1 MFCEKDKNSTMLLQA
16 HRASIWANVQFAYA
30 PRNACNMTGDE
41 MDGSIDTDT
50 TSASLTPADLQA
62 QLQRRVARLL
72 LRHDHRTF
80 RGRFRELFTRST
92 LPQPAQLR
100 AYDEYVKLLALAGEL
115 LDEILPR
122 IRRQMSFQAT
132 REILDEEPPLR
143 GQIDW
148 PTSLTRA
155 WAERPDQ
162 PPTRFTTTLRR
173 RSFATP
179 ENMLVVAVLYAYARA
194 LKQMRT
200 QSLFVDAP
208 LTEGET
214 DELRQLEDRV
224 RRSLATTHFRALA
237 REAQTF
243 HPPDLIG
250 SVERHLR
257 PGKNAYRDLIA
268 WWRRFQQLHLRQ
280 GSSRQATRVLDDEAQ
295 LSLLYQLWIAL
306 ELVGFL
312 AEHNALDEPHIQTDQ
327 LRITFTWQGRQFR
340 LVYDR
345 QPKAH
350 LAWEGAPGERPD
362 YFITRADPLIV
373 KDKQT
378 NQTIWHEPGV
388 LLDAKC
394 FTGQQPDRATGAIK
408 RMLADL
414 QLVDATR
421 GILILPDIANLPA
434 DRLHPKTERYLG
446 SVDPA
451 LEIQL
456 HALRPLEQIDILRVN
471 LRRLLDQVAASL
483 PEREPI
489 ACHGFL
495 QDVDTINPGGT
506 APRRCPDS
514 DAVLALCPKPHISAR
529 RIDLV
534 SPTHDC
540 LQQPHLCHIMGL
552 EQFAEALPP
561 FIRRV
566 QSQEQLIETIEQ
578 LRRLVRNKIA
588 VDDHSPEADV
598 ARSQLLHAIGTLTET
613 YREFRQ
619 PDTLDIEEKLELIFG
634 QYWQQSADTPRGL
647 PEEVR
652 QMLISGEYVRGE
664 LKKAGIQDWAAC
676 AVQYVRA
683 LELELKRRLYQTS
696 GNPSKLQMPAKKFT
710 YGTVTTAYNQ
720 RHTSPHWQVFL
731 SEAVHPSQADPAAFA
746 EVIGALDPIRIA
758 RNNIA
763 HGVQTTRTDAET
775 VRDRILRGP
784 DGGHKGILPRLV
796 AMLNAP
802 VP

>member
-1 MFCEKDKNSTMLLQA
+1 M
-16 HRASIWANVQFAYA
+16 
-30 PRNACNMTGDE
+30 
-41 MDGSIDTDT
+41 IDVST
-50 TSASLTPADLQA
+50 TSLTAADLKA

-72 LRHDHRTF
+72 LRHDRRTF
-80 RGRFRELFTRST
+80 RGRFRELFAAST
-92 LPQPAQLR
+92 LPQPEHLR
-100 AYDEYVKLLALAGEL
+100 AYDAYMTLITLAGEL
-115 LDEILPR
+115 LDEIVPR

-132 REILDEEPPLR
+132 RETLDEEPPLR

-148 PTSLTRA
+148 PTSLARA
-155 WAERPDQ
+155 WNERPDQ
-162 PPTRFTTTLRR
+162 PPIRFTTTLRS

-179 ENMLVVAVLYAYARA
+179 ENRLVVAVLHSYAQA
-194 LKQMRT
+194 LKRMRT
-200 QSLFVDAP
+200 QSPFVDAP
-208 LTEGET
+208 LTAGEQR
-214 DELRQLEDRV
+214 EFMQLEDRV

-237 REAQTF
+237 RDAHTY
-243 HPPDLIG
+243 HIPSLITT
-250 SVERHLR
+250 VEKHLR
-257 PGKNAYRDLIA
+257 PGKNAYRDLIG
-268 WWRRFQQLHLRQ
+268 WWRRFEQLHLRH
-280 GSSRQATRVLDDEAQ
+280 GSSPQTTRVLDDEAK
-295 LSLLYQLWIAL
+295 LSVLYQLWIAL

-312 AEHNALDEPHIQTDQ
+312 AENNELVDSHIQTDQ
-327 LRITFTWQGRQFR
+327 LRITFTWQGRQFL

-345 QPKAH
+345 QPTPH

-362 YFITRADPLIV
+362 YFITRADPLV
-373 KDKQT
+373 LTDGDKI
-378 NQTIWHEPGV
+378 IWHEPGV

-414 QLVDATR
+414 QLVDAIK
-421 GILILPDIANLPA
+421 GVLLLPDTANLA
-434 DRLHPKTERYLG
+434 TQQLYPKPDRYLG
-446 SVDPA
+446 SVDPMM
-451 LEIQL
+451 EVHL
-456 HALRPLEQIDILRVN
+456 HALRPMEQIDTLYAHLRA
-471 LRRLLDQVAASL
+471 LLDQVVTWL
-483 PEREPI
+483 PERLPI

-506 APRRCPDS
+506 QPGRCPDS
-514 DAVLALCPKPHISAR
+514 QEVLAICPKPHISQG
-529 RIDLV
+529 RIDFV
-534 SPTHDC
+534 SPMKDC
-540 LQQPHLCHIMGL
+540 LKNPQLCHIMGSD
-552 EQFAEALPP
+552 EFHGALPP

-566 QSQEQLIETIEQ
+566 QSQEQLIETITQ
-578 LRRLVRNKIA
+578 LRNLLQSKIA
-588 VDDHSPEADV
+588 EDDDSPEADA
-598 ARSQLLHAIGTLTET
+598 ARSQLLHAIGELTET
-613 YREFRQ
+613 YRKFRQ

-696 GNPSKLQMPAKKFT
+696 GNPSRLQMPANKFT

-720 RHTSPHWQVFL
+720 RHTSQHWQVFL
-731 SEAVHPSQADPAAFA
+731 SEAVHPSQADLTAFT
-746 EVIGALDPIRIA
+746 EVIGALDTIRLA

-784 DGGHKGILPRLV
+784 DGGHKGILPCLV
-796 AMLNAP
+796 AMLDAP
-802 VP
+802 AP